1 MHGANLTIFAIALVV
16 GTVAP
21 AAADSP
27 RDEIEAALVTF
38 AGAFNS
44 GDGAKVA
51 AHYAEDAAVFPPDS
65 PRVDGRAKI
74 QEFWQGAIKA
84 GLKDLT
90 LKAVEVHGTG
100 DLAHEVGEVS
110 YSAPDNS
117 GQRKTATGKYI
128 VVWKKD
134 PDGTWRLY
142 RDIWNGN
149 PAK

>member
-1 MHGANLTIFAIALVV
+1 MRRTLLVLTMALFL
-16 GTVAP
+16 GSTVAP
-21 AAADSP
+21 CAADSP
-27 RDEIEAALVTF
+27 RDEIEAALMTF
-38 AGAFNS
+38 AKAFNQ
-44 GDGAKVA
+44 GDGAAVA

-90 LKAVEVHGTG
+90 LKAVEVHGTS
-100 DLAHEVGEVS
+100 DMAYEVGEVS
-110 YSAPDNS
+110 YSAPDSS

-134 PDGTWRLY
+134 QDGTWRLY

>member
-1 MHGANLTIFAIALVV
+1 MRGTLLALTVSLIF
-16 GTVAP
+16 GSVAP
-21 AAADSP
+21 CAADTP

-38 AGAFNS
+38 AKAFNNR
-44 GDGAKVA
+44 DCAAVA
-51 AHYAEDAAVFPPDS
+51 AHYVEDAAVFPPS
-65 PRVDGRAKI
+65 ALRVDGRAKI

-100 DLAHEVGEVS
+100 DMAYEVGELS
-110 YSAPDNS
+110 YSARDSS
-117 GQRKTATGKYI
+117 GQRKTATGKYM
-128 VVWKKD
+128 VVWKKGQ
-134 PDGTWRLY
+134 DGTWRLY